1 MSADPVISVANVSK
15 AYRIWG
21 TPADRLLSPMQ
32 AGLAGLLPASS
43 GAAQGLKKR
52 AARSYRDFY
61 ALRDISFDVKPG
73 ESVGIVGRNGSGK
86 STLLQVIAGTLQP
99 TGGAAKV
106 RGKVAAL
113 LELGSG
119 FNHEFTGRENI
130 YLNASILGLSRPE
143 IDARFAAIAAF
154 ADIGDFIEQPVK
166 IYSSGMVVRLA
177 FAVCAHVDA
186 DILIIDEAL
195 AVGDARFQLK
205 CARVID
211 RFIEHGGT
219 LLFVSHDLNSV
230 KRLCNRAAL
239 LDGGRI
245 LYLGR
250 PNTVANLYSK
260 LMASNDGA
268 RAIEEDIRQLNA
280 NPPGE
285 ESPARDATAMAP
297 VSAGT
302 PAPTGSSP
310 ELAALQARLA
320 QLQGQLAEIAAAAR
334 PDPRAI
340 ALLESERAGRQPSAG
355 EYSYGGD
362 LGKIVHRAMHGAD
375 GVDKA
380 VFTTG
385 ESVEVRLRV
394 RALEDLSDPIYAL
407 TIKSRQGQDVFG
419 TNSLYSKQPA
429 PDIKSGDE
437 AEVVFRFPLNLI
449 AGEYFLSLGWTKFVG
464 EELLVIHRRY
474 DTVKFTVLGI
484 DRAFGIAHLP
494 TTIAVIPHPG
504 TPA

>member
-1 MSADPVISVANVSK
+1 MSDEPVISVQNVSK
-15 AYRIWG
+15 AYRIWVS
-21 TPADRLLSPMQ
+21 PAARLTAPMQ
-32 AGLAGLLPASS
+32 ESLAKVLPGPASRWLKS
-43 GAAQGLKKR
+43 GST
-52 AARSYRDFY
+52 RSYRDFW
-61 ALRDISFDVKPG
+61 ALKDVTFELSKG
-73 ESVGIVGRNGSGK
+73 EAFGIIGRNGSGK
-86 STLLQVIAGTLQP
+86 STLLQIIAGTLQP
-99 TGGAAKV
+99 TVGRITVNG
-106 RGKVAAL
+106 RVAAL

-119 FNHEFTGRENI
+119 FNPEFTGRENV
-130 YLNASILGLSRPE
+130 YLNAAVLGLSRQQVDE
-143 IDARFAAIAAF
+143 RFDAIAAF

-205 CARVID
+205 CARTID
-211 RFIEHGGT
+211 RFIENGRT

-245 LYLGR
+245 LYQGR

-268 RAIEEDIRQLNA
+268 RAIEEDIRHLNA

-285 ESPARDATAMAP
+285 ESPARDSTAIAP
-297 VSAGT
+297 ASTSNQTTA
-302 PAPTGSSP
+302 SSV
-310 ELAALQARLA
+310 ELAVLQARLA
-320 QLQGQLAEIAAAAR
+320 ALQGQLEAIAAAAR
-334 PDPRAI
+334 PDLRAS
-340 ALLESERAGRQPSAG
+340 ALLESERAGRQPAAG

-362 LGKIVHRAMHGAD
+362 LGKIVHRSMRGEDGAE
-375 GVDKA
+375 KT

-385 ESVEVRLRV
+385 EAVEVRLRV
-394 RALEDLSDPIYAL
+394 HAREDLTDPIYAM
-407 TIKSRQGQDVFG
+407 TIKSRQGQEVYG
-419 TNSLYSKQPA
+419 TNSLYGKQPA
-429 PDIKSGDE
+429 PAIKSDDE
-437 AEVVFRFPLNLI
+437 AEVVFRFPLNLV

-464 EELLVIHRRY
+464 DELLVIHRRY
-474 DTVKFTVLGI
+474 DTIKFTVLGI

-494 TTIAVIPHPG
+494 TTIEV
-504 TPA
+504 TPQSPRPA